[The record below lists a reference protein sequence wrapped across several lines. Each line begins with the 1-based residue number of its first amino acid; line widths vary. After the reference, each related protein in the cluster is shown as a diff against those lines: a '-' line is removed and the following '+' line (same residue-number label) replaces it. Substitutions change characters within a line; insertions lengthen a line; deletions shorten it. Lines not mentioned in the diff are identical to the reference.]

1 MRHSRLGMALACLA
15 LLAAGCAADEPEEW
29 TAHLTI
35 SVMKDAKAK
44 EKSAVLICPGRT
56 SHERDVCAALDV
68 VAPRVFQPVPEDRMC
83 TMIYGGPATATI
95 RGTYGDDTE
104 LANAS
109 FNQVNGCEIGRWN
122 QILPVL
128 KALKLY

>member
-1 MRHSRLGMALACLA
+1 M
-15 LLAAGCAADEPEEW
+15 AGCGADDQPEEW
-29 TAHLTI
+29 IAHLTI

-44 EKSAVLICPGRT
+44 EKSVVLICPGRT
-56 SHERDVCAALDV
+56 SRERDVCAALDV
-68 VAPRVFQPVPEDRMC
+68 VAPRVFQPVPDDRVC

-95 RGTYGDDTE
+95 RGTYGEDTD

-128 KALKLY
+128 KALKLYS